1 MIAIDTNILVR
12 YLVKDD
18 KPQEFLATQF
28 LRIRRL
34 FQTAPAETQKDKR

>member
-18 KPQEFLATQF
+18 KRQEQLATQF
-28 LRIRRL
+28 LGKHQCVVLKTVLLEVI
-34 FQTAPAETQKDKR
+34 